1 MSRKKTLVSDNE
13 ATPDNLAETVLESV
27 SEEKSEKKSEPSVSD
42 LQAHIERLENML
54 RATADAGRLMNF
66 ETQQSQGK
74 KPIKVKL
81 SQYAGGLIIGW
92 RTIKDQL
99 IQHPTTG
106 KLVGE
111 EQQYELMVQLPTG
124 DIKKEIVNSYQ
135 AFSEARYGSRI
146 EAEVIGKR
154 EGYGGELTFELALPD
169 GGRLLLD
176 SRFIN

>member
-1 MSRKKTLVSDNE
+1 MPRKKALETDIVQPVDVTSTEPGVLPVKEEQPKTEPTN
-13 ATPDNLAETVLESV
+13 AEL
-27 SEEKSEKKSEPSVSD
+27 KA
-42 LQAHIERLENML
+42 QIERLEAML
-54 RATADAGRLMNF
+54 RSTADAGRLMNF

-74 KPIKVKL
+74 KPVRVKL

-135 AFSEARYGSRI
+135 AFSEARYGNRI
-146 EAEVIGKR
+146 EADVVGKR
-154 EGYGGELTFELALPD
+154 EGYGGEMTFELMLLD
-169 GGRLLLD
+169 GNKILLD

>member
-1 MSRKKTLVSDNE
+1 MPKKKPVVNEETPIEEVKVSNKVSKE
-13 ATPDNLAETVLESV
+13 TEPTNAEL
-27 SEEKSEKKSEPSVSD
+27 K
-42 LQAHIERLENML
+42 AHIDRLEGML
-54 RATADAGRLMNF
+54 RSTADAGRLMNF

-92 RTIKDQL
+92 RTVKDQL

-111 EQQYELMVQLPTG
+111 EQQYELMVQLPNG
-124 DIKKEIVNSYQ
+124 DVVKHMVNSYA
-135 AFSEARYGSRI
+135 AFSEARYGVRI